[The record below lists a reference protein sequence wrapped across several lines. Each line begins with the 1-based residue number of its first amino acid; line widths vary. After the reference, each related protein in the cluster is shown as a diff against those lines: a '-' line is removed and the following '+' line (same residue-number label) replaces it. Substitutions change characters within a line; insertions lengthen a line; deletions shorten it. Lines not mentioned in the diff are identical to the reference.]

1 MEAHQMGKR
10 KNIMENTIATTTT
23 NSDMLQRLIDA
34 EVALRVKNEMDSLKP
49 MDTEADKGE
58 LYEALSRAQSNFDQV
73 KKSGKANIPTK
84 SGGNYSYSFAK
95 LSDVLAATVPALN
108 AEGIYFSQ
116 NPKHSFT
123 NNGGALLTIVSTLS
137 HRSGATLSYESIPLF
152 YNMNDA
158 KQAGSVMTYLR
169 RYSACQILGIEGDED
184 DDANVAMESNSSFGR
199 NSNQNGPTSAKKPAK
214 KQPPKKQE
222 QDRQLENS
230 VTPVCRFSDEDKG
243 AELVATE
250 SVELKQPVETEEVKS
265 DEQLDSQVDEGVEE
279 VTEIPKAPAR
289 DMDAIFRCGL
299 NAAEEYGATPAQLD
313 EWINMDREAAIESM
327 SDFVRSAMA

>member
-23 NSDMLQRLIDA
+23 NSDLFQRLIDA
-34 EVALRVKNEMDSLKP
+34 EVALRVKNEMDSLKS

-137 HRSGATLSYESIPLF
+137 HKSGATLSYESIPLF

-199 NSNQNGPTSAKKPAK
+199 NSNQNGPTSAKK
-214 KQPPKKQE
+214 QPPKKQDS
-222 QDRQLENS
+222 QPVAS
-230 VTPVCRFSDEDKG
+230 ITPVCSISDEEKG
-243 AELVATE
+243 NVPGSTDPVESKEL
-250 SVELKQPVETEEVKS
+250 VETEEVKS
-265 DEQLDSQVDEGVEE
+265 DEQLDLQIDEGIEE

-289 DMDAIFRCGL
+289 DMDAIFQCGL
-299 NAAEEYGATPAQLD
+299 NAAEEYGATPEQLD
-313 EWINMDREAAIESM
+313 EWINMDREAAIDSM
-327 SDFVRSAMA
+327 SNFVRSAMA

>member
-137 HRSGATLSYESIPLF
+137 HKSGATLSYESIPLF

-230 VTPVCRFSDEDKG
+230 VTPVCRFSDEDK
-243 AELVATE
+243 
-250 SVELKQPVETEEVKS
+250 
-265 DEQLDSQVDEGVEE
+265 
-279 VTEIPKAPAR
+279 
-289 DMDAIFRCGL
+289 
-299 NAAEEYGATPAQLD
+299 
-313 EWINMDREAAIESM
+313 
-327 SDFVRSAMA
+327 

>member
-1 MEAHQMGKR
+1 MEAHRMGKR

-23 NSDMLQRLIDA
+23 NSDLLQRLIDA
-34 EVALRVKNEMDSLKP
+34 EVALRVKNEIDSLKS

-137 HRSGATLSYESIPLF
+137 HKSGATLSYESIPLF

-214 KQPPKKQE
+214 KQLPKKQDS
-222 QDRQLENS
+222 QPAAS
-230 VTPVCRFSDEDKG
+230 ITPVCPISDEEKG
-243 AELVATE
+243 NVPGSTE
-250 SVELKQPVETEEVKS
+250 SVESKKLVETQEVKS
-265 DEQLDSQVDEGVEE
+265 DEQLDPQIDEGIEE

-289 DMDAIFRCGL
+289 DMDAIFQCGL
-299 NAAEEYGATPAQLD
+299 NAAEEYGATPEQLD
-313 EWINMDREAAIESM
+313 EWINMDREAAIDSM
-327 SDFVRSAMA
+327 SNFVRSAMA

>member
-1 MEAHQMGKR
+1 
-10 KNIMENTIATTTT
+10 MENTIATTTT
-23 NSDMLQRLIDA
+23 NSDLLQRLIDA
-34 EVALRVKNEMDSLKP
+34 EVALRVKNEMDSLKSI
-49 MDTEADKGE
+49 DTEADKGE

-137 HRSGATLSYESIPLF
+137 HKSGATLSYESIPLF

-214 KQPPKKQE
+214 KQLPKKQE

-230 VTPVCRFSDEDKG
+230 VTPVCQFSDEDKG
-243 AELVATE
+243 AELVATD
-250 SVELKQPVETEEVKS
+250 SVESKKLVETEEVKS
-265 DEQLDSQVDEGVEE
+265 DEQLDPQIDEGIEE

-289 DMDAIFRCGL
+289 DMDAIFQCGL
-299 NAAEEYGATPAQLD
+299 NAAEEYGATPEQLD
-313 EWINMDREAAIESM
+313 EWINMDREAAIDSM
-327 SDFVRSAMA
+327 SNFVRSAMA

>member
-1 MEAHQMGKR
+1 
-10 KNIMENTIATTTT
+10 MENTIATTTT
-23 NSDMLQRLIDA
+23 NSDLLQRLIDA
-34 EVALRVKNEMDSLKP
+34 EVALRVKNEMDSLKSI
-49 MDTEADKGE
+49 DTEADKGE

-137 HRSGATLSYESIPLF
+137 HKSGATLSYESIPLF

-184 DDANVAMESNSSFGR
+184 DDANVANVAMESNSSFGR

-230 VTPVCRFSDEDKG
+230 VTPVCQFSDEDKG

-250 SVELKQPVETEEVKS
+250 SVDFKQPVETEEVKS

-289 DMDAIFRCGL
+289 DMDAIFQCGL
-299 NAAEEYGATPAQLD
+299 NAAEEYGATPEQLD
-313 EWINMDREAAIESM
+313 EWINMDREAAIDSM
-327 SDFVRSAMA
+327 SNFVRSAMA

>member
-23 NSDMLQRLIDA
+23 NSDLLQRLIDA
-34 EVALRVKNEMDSLKP
+34 EVALRVKNEMDSLKS

-137 HRSGATLSYESIPLF
+137 HKSGATLSYESIPLF

-214 KQPPKKQE
+214 KQLPKKQE
-222 QDRQLENS
+222 QDSQPEAS
-230 VTPVCRFSDEDKG
+230 STPVCPISDKEKG
-243 AELVATE
+243 NVPGSTE
-250 SVELKQPVETEEVKS
+250 SVEPSKIVEKEEVKS
-265 DEQLDSQVDEGVEE
+265 DEQLDPQIDEGIEE

-289 DMDAIFRCGL
+289 DMDAIFQCGL
-299 NAAEEYGATPAQLD
+299 NAAEEYGATPEQLD
-313 EWINMDREAAIESM
+313 EWINMDREAAIDSM
-327 SDFVRSAMA
+327 SNFVRSAMA